1 MLILW
6 RTLLIIL
13 CCFAALICYPNYTSG
28 AIAVTI
34 TWAVIAFFIMIG
46 LTVAS
51 RAILIGKSH
60 IFNTV
65 FDILF
70 IIAFLYILLNI
81 LPLKG
86 GKTPYTYLKRGIYP
100 TMKDIDTGL
109 AKFGIVDQ
117 KNAFTQIKEDI
128 NEIGN
133 NLNEVK
139 TMIIQE
145 HND

>member
-6 RTLLIIL
+6 RTILIIL
-13 CCFAALICYPNYTSG
+13 CCLATLICYHDYSNG

-60 IFNTV
+60 IFNTI

-81 LPLKG
+81 FPLKG
-86 GKTPYTYLKRGIYP
+86 GKTPYTYIKKGIYP
-100 TMKDIDTGL
+100 TMKDIDAGL
-109 AKFGIVDQ
+109 AKFGIANQ
-117 KNAFTQIKEDI
+117 KDAFTQIKEDI
-128 NEIGN
+128 SQIGN
-133 NLNEVK
+133 DLNEVK
-139 TMIIQE
+139 TLVLQE
-145 HND
+145 HKD